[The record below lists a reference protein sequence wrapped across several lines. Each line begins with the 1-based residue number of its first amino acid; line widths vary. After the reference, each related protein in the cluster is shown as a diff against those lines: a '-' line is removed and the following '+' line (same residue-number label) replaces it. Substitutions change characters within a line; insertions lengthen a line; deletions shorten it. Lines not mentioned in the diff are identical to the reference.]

1 VNLNGDCRPAVQP
14 SCSNEAQVTFGGA
27 AACVC
32 GFQFDF
38 GILARMTL
46 KVMQVPE
53 SANSPDGD
61 EQTIML
67 VVSA

>member
-1 VNLNGDCRPAVQP
+1 
-14 SCSNEAQVTFGGA
+14 
-27 AACVC
+27 
-32 GFQFDF
+32 
-38 GILARMTL
+38 MTL